1 MPTDT
6 RAARPSSTPTQPR
19 PTNTPVP
26 LPPTRTRLP
35 TATDR
40 PTRTQFLPHA
50 TPTRVPTPVGG
61 PAGALYAS
69 CSLRRNID
77 FVTITMAVANRSGVD
92 VQGLVA
98 SPLSLEPEGGALFF
112 DRTGPSP
119 QSVSIAR
126 NTATTTFQWTGRL
139 SPGGT
144 MGFSASASGSSMLGP
159 LTTGLV
165 DCGVAGSDLGNFDR
179 RRSPAPVSLQPGDP
193 GTLKVEVQRLA
204 RDPEEVEAG
213 LSPHVHRHG
222 GADRDARSGST

>member
-1 MPTDT
+1 MP
-6 RAARPSSTPTQPR
+6 
-19 PTNTPVP
+19 V
-26 LPPTRTRLP
+26 PPTRTRIP

-50 TPTRVPTPVGG
+50 TPTRVPTPVGR
-61 PAGALYAS
+61 PAGSLVAS

-144 MGFSASASGSSMLGP
+144 MGFSASASGSSPLGP

-165 DCGVAGSDLGNFDR
+165 DCGVTGSDVGNWDPSTFGG
-179 RRSPAPVSLQPGDP
+179 SCSLQPGDP
-193 GTLKVEVQRLA
+193 GTLKVEVRNGSRETL
-204 RDPEEVEAG
+204 EEVEAG
-213 LSPHVHRHG
+213 LVARDVHRHR
-222 GADRDARSGST
+222 GADRDARPGSA